1 MTNRRLSSI
10 QFTKSADGLMTK
22 VMLVR
27 KVCLFSLCSRSTY
40 SLSTC
45 SLSAV
50 SLSPCSLSAYSLST
64 STPFTAFRLMM
75 FARKMNSDPA
85 NAVQVRWV
93 LYCLIS
99 LFEKKLFHS
108 V

>member
-50 SLSPCSLSAYSLST
+50 SLSCSLSAYSLST
-64 STPFTAFRLMM
+64 STSFTAYRLMM